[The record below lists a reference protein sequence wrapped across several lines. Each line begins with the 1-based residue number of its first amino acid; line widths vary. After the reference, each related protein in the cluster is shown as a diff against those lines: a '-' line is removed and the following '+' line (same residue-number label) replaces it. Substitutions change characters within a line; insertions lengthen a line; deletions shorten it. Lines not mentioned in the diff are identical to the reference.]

1 MRLAGKTAHVTGAG
15 AGIGRAIA
23 MRFAREGACVL
34 VTDIDG
40 DAAGRTADII
50 RSAGGVALEHAAD
63 VRDTDAITA
72 ALDAVEAAYG
82 GIDIQVSNAATKA
95 RQPFLDM
102 TPAFWREV
110 LEINLT
116 GVFLVGQSA
125 ARRMVR
131 NGRGGRIINVASNS
145 GIFGGRG
152 RAAYGASKAGIINLT
167 QTMAI
172 ELAEHQI
179 LVNAVGPGP
188 TQTDDPPQ
196 PLMPSVAARM
206 PLKRFGQPEEIA
218 AAALFLASDDC
229 SFVTG
234 QVLMADGGFTTA
246 GIMEG

>member
-1 MRLAGKTAHVTGAG
+1 M
-15 AGIGRAIA
+15 
-23 MRFAREGACVL
+23 
-34 VTDIDG
+34 
-40 DAAGRTADII
+40 
-50 RSAGGVALEHAAD
+50 
-63 VRDTDAITA
+63 
-72 ALDAVEAAYG
+72 
-82 GIDIQVSNAATKA
+82 
-95 RQPFLDM
+95 
-102 TPAFWREV
+102 
-110 LEINLT
+110 
-116 GVFLVGQSA
+116 
-125 ARRMVR
+125 
-131 NGRGGRIINVASNS
+131 ASNS